1 MVTVA
6 LNDAKAHLGIR
17 DDHQDD
23 LVERL
28 LTTATDACTRYIG
41 DEDQPDPLPPI
52 FDQAVLMTVAALY
65 EGREG
70 AAVPEEAQ
78 ALLADLRPWVMG

>member
-1 MVTVA
+1 MVNLVA
-6 LNDAKAHLGIR
+6 AKEHLGIR
-17 DDHQDD
+17 DDHQDT

-28 LTTATDACTRYIG
+28 MTTAIDACTRYIG
-41 DEDQPDPLPPI
+41 SEDQPDPLPPI

-70 AAVPEEAQ
+70 AAVPEDVQ
-78 ALLADLRPWVMG
+78 ALLADLRPWVFG